1 MNFLNHLM
9 NGFDKKDVVSF
20 SKKIKLHRK
29 TVNEITCI
37 DQLENIDLICGKS
50 STLIVSVS
58 CFPIMEAQ
66 TGIPSIPVNK
76 KENLSVP
83 AFSESLKRYKY
94 EDVSNL
100 ELIGEI

>member
-1 MNFLNHLM
+1 MNFLNHLL
-9 NGFDKKDVVSF
+9 NGFDKKDVISF

-29 TVNEITCI
+29 TVNEIKCF

-66 TGIPSIPVNK
+66 TGIPSIPLNK

-94 EDVSNL
+94 EDVT
-100 ELIGEI
+100 

>member
-1 MNFLNHLM
+1 M
-9 NGFDKKDVVSF
+9 NGFDKKDAISF
-20 SKKIKLHRK
+20 SKKVKLHRK

-50 STLIVSVS
+50 PNLIVSVS
-58 CFPIMEAQ
+58 YFPIMEAQ

-83 AFSESLKRYKY
+83 AFSESLKRYKQ

-100 ELIGEI
+100 KLIGKI

>member
-1 MNFLNHLM
+1 M
-9 NGFDKKDVVSF
+9 NGFDKKRYYF
-20 SKKIKLHRK
+20 FFKKIKLHGK

-58 CFPIMEAQ
+58 YFPIMEVQ

-100 ELIGEI
+100 KLIGKI

>member
-37 DQLENIDLICGKS
+37 DQLKNIDLICGKS
-50 STLIVSVS
+50 SALIVSVG
-58 CFPIMEAQ
+58 CFPIMEVQ

-100 ELIGEI
+100 ELIGKI

>member
-1 MNFLNHLM
+1 MNFLIHLT
-9 NGFDKKDVVSF
+9 NGFDKKRYYF
-20 SKKIKLHRK
+20 FFKKIKLDRK

-94 EDVSNL
+94 EDVNNL
-100 ELIGEI
+100 ELIGKI

>member
-1 MNFLNHLM
+1 MLFL
-9 NGFDKKDVVSF
+9 FQKK
-20 SKKIKLHRK
+20 KKKFHRK

-66 TGIPSIPVNK
+66 TGVPSIPVNK
-76 KENLSVP
+76 RENLSVP

-94 EDVSNL
+94 K
-100 ELIGEI
+100 ELVDKT